1 MSPNRQKSPNRQAE
15 HKPNVRPSKDDSYAI
30 SKESAQNSR
39 KSSILN
45 KSLRTKQ
52 INKQINKQ
60 EDCPRT
66 VTQRAFPIVIVIF
79 NALNHMI
86 TL

>member
-1 MSPNRQKSPNRQAE
+1 MSPNRQAE
-15 HKPNVRPSKDDSYAI
+15 HKPNVGPSKDDSYAI

-52 INKQINKQ
+52 INKQIN
-60 EDCPRT
+60 
-66 VTQRAFPIVIVIF
+66 I
-79 NALNHMI
+79 
-86 TL
+86 

>member
-15 HKPNVRPSKDDSYAI
+15 HKPNVGPSKDDSYAI
-30 SKESAQNSR
+30 SKESAQNS

-52 INKQINKQ
+52 SNK
-60 EDCPRT
+60 
-66 VTQRAFPIVIVIF
+66 
-79 NALNHMI
+79 
-86 TL
+86 